1 MIVWPEPDEVVMVS
15 DEDVPE
21 QAERFAL
28 ALVLDSEWLTWWEL
42 MAKAR
47 VEAIEDAELL
57 RWSYEFNSS
66 DV

>member
-1 MIVWPEPDEVVMVS
+1 MVS

-21 QAERFAL
+21 QAEQFAL

-57 RWSYEFNSS
+57 RWSYELNSS
-66 DV
+66 DGG